1 MSELELVG
9 RGAELAGLG
18 AALDR
23 TLRAQPTAVALVGEP
38 GIGKTSLLTEL
49 GRMADAR
56 GMLVLAGGAS
66 EFESDMPFWLFV
78 DALDEYVRGLPPARL
93 AALDA
98 DVHAELGHVLPS
110 WSAPSDH
117 PRSPADQR
125 YRTHTAMRS
134 LLELLAGPA
143 PLVLLLDDLHWADSG
158 SVELLCALLRRP
170 PTAPVL
176 IGMAFRPRQVPPR
189 LAAALDRG
197 VTRLELG
204 GLSLDGS
211 LRVLGPGWDRGR
223 ATALHVESG
232 GNPFYLSQLART
244 PSAPSGTAALAAEIA
259 LLDGDVRRALEGAAV
274 AGDPF
279 VPELAAAAAGLSEPA
294 MTAAIDAL
302 LHRDLVRPT
311 DVPRRFRFRHPLV
324 RRAVYDA
331 APGGWRLAAHER
343 AAHALAAAGAP
354 AVSRAHHVAASAR
367 AGDAVAVEVLRSAGA
382 AAAERA
388 PAEAARWYRAAL
400 DLVPESAPARLP
412 LATAYA
418 GALAAA
424 GQLADAAEVL
434 GRCLALVPDVAT
446 RVQLTA
452 QCAGLELTLGRH
464 DAAHRR
470 LVACLA
476 ELPEQGTAEGVALMC
491 ALAQDGIYRCEY
503 AAARDWAER
512 ARAAALPLGDPL
524 SAAAAVGWTAAGCAF
539 GGEVDTS
546 RAACTELA
554 AIVDALSDE
563 ELGRSPE
570 LAVNLASAELLVDRY
585 AEAGLHIERALGM
598 ARAHGRDHHFPALFW
613 TGLVRVALGR
623 VPDAV
628 ALLDEAVE
636 IARSTGRSS
645 MLGWML
651 LARSTAA
658 TAAGDSA
665 TALDTAQESVGAL
678 PGPGLSAGWAA
689 LAHADALLAVGDAE
703 RAGQVLADVV
713 DALPAPLRCRAFEVL
728 TGCAIA
734 RDRRSDAERAAAAC
748 ARVTEPRS
756 ARAVATRAGALV
768 ALHRGDAP
776 RAVELALAAAAGFVD
791 TPLDEAQ
798 ARLVAS
804 RALAVAGRLEH
815 AADEAV
821 RAAAIFDRCG
831 APARRAAAERELR
844 RLGHRRPH
852 RRTRPG
858 DGDAGVAALTE
869 RELQVARMIVD
880 RRTNAEIAAA
890 LFLSPKTVESHV
902 RNLFHKLSVSS
913 RVEVARVVE
922 RAGQ

>member
-1 MSELELVG
+1 
-9 RGAELAGLG
+9 
-18 AALDR
+18 
-23 TLRAQPTAVALVGEP
+23 
-38 GIGKTSLLTEL
+38 
-49 GRMADAR
+49 
-56 GMLVLAGGAS
+56 
-66 EFESDMPFWLFV
+66 
-78 DALDEYVRGLPPARL
+78 
-93 AALDA
+93 
-98 DVHAELGHVLPS
+98 
-110 WSAPSDH
+110 
-117 PRSPADQR
+117 
-125 YRTHTAMRS
+125 
-134 LLELLAGPA
+134 
-143 PLVLLLDDLHWADSG
+143 
-158 SVELLCALLRRP
+158 
-170 PTAPVL
+170 
-176 IGMAFRPRQVPPR
+176 
-189 LAAALDRG
+189 
-197 VTRLELG
+197 
-204 GLSLDGS
+204 
-211 LRVLGPGWDRGR
+211 
-223 ATALHVESG
+223 
-232 GNPFYLSQLART
+232 
-244 PSAPSGTAALAAEIA
+244 
-259 LLDGDVRRALEGAAV
+259 
-274 AGDPF
+274 
-279 VPELAAAAAGLSEPA
+279 
-294 MTAAIDAL
+294 
-302 LHRDLVRPT
+302 
-311 DVPRRFRFRHPLV
+311 
-324 RRAVYDA
+324 
-331 APGGWRLAAHER
+331 
-343 AAHALAAAGAP
+343 
-354 AVSRAHHVAASAR
+354 
-367 AGDAVAVEVLRSAGA
+367 
-382 AAAERA
+382 
-388 PAEAARWYRAAL
+388 
-400 DLVPESAPARLP
+400 
-412 LATAYA
+412 
-418 GALAAA
+418 
-424 GQLADAAEVL
+424 
-434 GRCLALVPDVAT
+434 
-446 RVQLTA
+446 
-452 QCAGLELTLGRH
+452 
-464 DAAHRR
+464 
-470 LVACLA
+470 VACLA

-512 ARAAALPLGDPL
+512 ARAAALSLGDPL

-554 AIVDALSDE
+554 AIVDALPDE

-585 AEAGLHIERALGM
+585 AEAGLHIERALGV

-658 TAAGDSA
+658 AAAGDTA
-665 TALDTAQESVGAL
+665 TALDTAQESVDAL

-703 RAGQVLADVV
+703 RARQVLADVV
-713 DALPAPLRCRAFEVL
+713 DVLPAPLRCRAFEVL

-734 RDRRSDAERAAAAC
+734 CDRRSDAERPAAAC
-748 ARVTEPRS
+748 ARVREPGS
-756 ARAVATRAGALV
+756 ARAVAARAGALV

-776 RAVELALAAAAGFVD
+776 QAVELALAAAAGFVD

-844 RLGHRRPH
+844 RLGHRRLH
-852 RRTRPG
+852 RRSRPG
-858 DGDAGVAALTE
+858 TGDVGVAALTE

-913 RVEVARVVE
+913 RVEVARAVE
-922 RAGQ
+922 RAVQ

>member
-1 MSELELVG
+1 
-9 RGAELAGLG
+9 
-18 AALDR
+18 
-23 TLRAQPTAVALVGEP
+23 
-38 GIGKTSLLTEL
+38 
-49 GRMADAR
+49 
-56 GMLVLAGGAS
+56 
-66 EFESDMPFWLFV
+66 
-78 DALDEYVRGLPPARL
+78 
-93 AALDA
+93 
-98 DVHAELGHVLPS
+98 
-110 WSAPSDH
+110 
-117 PRSPADQR
+117 
-125 YRTHTAMRS
+125 
-134 LLELLAGPA
+134 
-143 PLVLLLDDLHWADSG
+143 
-158 SVELLCALLRRP
+158 
-170 PTAPVL
+170 
-176 IGMAFRPRQVPPR
+176 
-189 LAAALDRG
+189 
-197 VTRLELG
+197 
-204 GLSLDGS
+204 
-211 LRVLGPGWDRGR
+211 
-223 ATALHVESG
+223 
-232 GNPFYLSQLART
+232 
-244 PSAPSGTAALAAEIA
+244 
-259 LLDGDVRRALEGAAV
+259 V

-279 VPELAAAAAGLSEPA
+279 VPELAAAAAGLPEA
-294 MTAAIDAL
+294 VMTTAIDAL

-311 DVPRRFRFRHPLV
+311 EVPRRFRFRHPLV

-331 APGGWRLAAHER
+331 APGGWRLSAHER
-343 AAHALAAAGAP
+343 TAQALAVAGAP

-367 AGDAVAVEVLRSAGA
+367 AADAAAVEVLRSAGA

-388 PAEAARWYRAAL
+388 PAEAARWYRTAL
-400 DLVPESAPARLP
+400 DLVPETAPDRLP

-424 GQLADAAEVL
+424 GELADAAEVL
-434 GRCLALVPDVAT
+434 ARCLALVPDVTT

-476 ELPEQGTAEGVALMC
+476 ELPEKGTAEGVALMC
-491 ALAQDGIYRCEY
+491 ALAQDGIYRFEY
-503 AAARDWAER
+503 ASARDWAER
-512 ARAAALPLGDPL
+512 ARAAAGQLADPL
-524 SAAAAVGWTAAGCAF
+524 VAAPAVGWTASSCAF
-539 GGEVDTS
+539 GGEVNAS

-554 AIVDALSDE
+554 AIVDGLSDE

-570 LAVNLASAELLVDRY
+570 LAVNLSSAELLVDRY
-585 AEAGLHIERALGM
+585 AEASLHIERAIAA

-613 TGLVRVALGR
+613 TGLVRVSLGR

-651 LARSTAA
+651 LARSSAA
-658 TAAGDSA
+658 TAAGDTE
-665 TALDTAQESVGAL
+665 TALDTAQESVDAL

-748 ARVTEPRS
+748 AQVTEPRS
-756 ARAVATRAGALV
+756 ARAVAARAGALV